1 MNEILL
7 IGLYNRAKKENY
19 SLKDYEDFV
28 EEKFNGFV
36 PPHIKDFISKSDSL
50 NEFMKKVK
58 KWETK
63 DGKIL

>member
-1 MNEILL
+1 MNKILL

-36 PPHIKDFISKSDSL
+36 PPHINDFISKSDSL
-50 NEFMKKVK
+50 DEFMKKIK
-58 KWETK
+58 KWETRY
-63 DGKIL
+63 GNN

>member
-1 MNEILL
+1 MNKILL

-36 PPHIKDFISKSDSL
+36 PPHINDFISKSDSL
-50 NEFMKKVK
+50 DEFMKKIK

-63 DGKIL
+63 YGNN